1 MTHSPLKFEVHQ
13 YKLLRERLLD
23 AVPDADDET
32 IRDTLEGITT
42 LNELIA
48 AIIRSAMI
56 DQALQA
62 GLRLRLD
69 DMRERLS
76 RLEQREGKKR
86 QLVLEAMSEV
96 GLTKLEQPDFTV
108 SVRTGTPALVVI
120 AENEIPTEYWIPQPA
135 KLDRHAVVKTLKAGA
150 AIAGVKLSNPQPIL
164 TVRTK

>member
-1 MTHSPLKFEVHQ
+1 
-13 YKLLRERLLD
+13 
-23 AVPDADDET
+23 

-48 AIIRSAMI
+48 AIIRSALI
-56 DQALQA
+56 DHALQA

-96 GLTKLEQPDFTV
+96 GLTKLEQPDFTL

-135 KLDRHAVVKTLKAGA
+135 KLDRYALVKTLKAGG
-150 AIAGVKLSNPQPIL
+150 AIAGVKLSNPQPTL